1 MSENEPF
8 DDVIVCPL
16 THSPLVREGDELVA
30 QIGGLRFPIRDGI
43 PVLLIGE
50 ARLPDG
56 VSSLEELKASLNV
69 GG

>member
-16 THSPLVREGDELVA
+16 THSPLVREDDELVA

-43 PVLLIGE
+43 PVLLIDE
-50 ARLPDG
+50 ATLPDG
-56 VSSLEELKASLNV
+56 VSSLDELKAKLDL
-69 GG
+69 